1 MKKINCILLID
12 DDLAGNAFHIIT
24 IKQSGVCNEVK
35 TATTGRKALDYITNS
50 IRDPASF
57 PTPDLMFLDIN
68 MPGMNG
74 FEFLREYKK
83 LENGLPSKPVVI
95 MLTTSSN
102 PDDKNQAIEFDEV
115 KEFQNKPITSE
126 MIHETVNRYFAEQ
139 EPRAKN
145 QEPR

>member
-24 IKQSGVCNEVK
+24 IRQAGVCNEVK
-35 TATTGRKALDYITNS
+35 TATTGRKALDYILNS
-50 IRDPASF
+50 MRDSASY
-57 PTPDLMFLDIN
+57 PLPDLIFLDIN

-74 FEFLREYKK
+74 FEFLAEYKK
-83 LENGLPSKPVVI
+83 LENDLPSKPVVI

-102 PDDKNQAIEFDEV
+102 PDDKNRAIEFEQIR
-115 KEFQNKPITSE
+115 EFQNKPITSE
-126 MIHETVNRYFAEQ
+126 VLYETVDRYFHEQ
-139 EPRAKN
+139 EPRTKS